1 MINTKLYLI
10 RLSFALALL
19 SVSVISYQL
28 LLIQILSIIQWHH
41 FAYMVISIAMLGFG
55 AAGTFI
61 SLFRNYLLER
71 TRTLLPFLMILTS
84 FIMGIAVIVSQT
96 GFLRFD
102 SYLLFAETSHIY
114 KLIITYLIFFLPFF
128 FSALAIGIIFVK
140 YIDKIGTLYFVN
152 MFGSGTGGIAA
163 VILMWIFFP
172 EELPVVI
179 AMLALI
185 AGIFIMPKNRLL
197 VYAII
202 FHLSVTVTIYFII
215 APVELKVSEYKSISK
230 TLNLP
235 ETNIIKRES
244 SPFGLLEII
253 RTPYLRYAPGL
264 SIKYPGSVSVNNAAY
279 NNGDWLGPLISVS
292 SDTAN
297 YISYS
302 TEMLPYIINKREN
315 VLVLNSGTGRQIN
328 FALNNN
334 AKHITAVEPNP
345 ALLQLLQNELQAEVD
360 SVYNNKFVKLENTY
374 PRTFI
379 ISSTQKYDLI
389 TLPVIDAFGGTSGM
403 FSLQE
408 QYLLTKESFGEMWD
422 LLNTDGIISIT
433 TWIDYPYRNALK
445 IIATIAEVLND
456 KRIINPVQHI
466 AAIKNWN
473 TITISVK
480 KSPLL
485 KEELDKIRVF
495 CGRMNFDPVILPNLP
510 QYEREIF
517 NLLQDNSFYV
527 LIDKILSS
535 PEKRESVYNDYQFN
549 VKPATDNQPY
559 YSQFLLWKSIPLLAD
574 LFGNQ
579 SVAFFEVGY
588 LLLYIT
594 FIQIIILAFLFIIV
608 PLFKIG
614 FKGGNKFRTLI
625 YFSGLGLG
633 YMFIEIIL
641 IQRFTLYFGNVIYAA
656 ASVVCLMLVSSG
668 IGSFV
673 SQKINL
679 NTRSLI
685 IILSIIIA
693 SLTIYTLFLSYL
705 LKLTIGY
712 ELTTKIFL
720 STLIIAPPAFFMGMP
735 FPLGLRSLALKNE
748 IQIPWAWGIN
758 GMFSVIASVLAM
770 IIAIE
775 IGFVWVM
782 VFAIGAYSMSLS
794 IYFRN
799 A

>member
-10 RLSFALALL
+10 RLSFSLALL

-71 TRTLLPFLMILTS
+71 TRTLLPFLMILSS

-96 GFLRFD
+96 EFFRFD

-152 MFGSGTGGIAA
+152 MFGSGTGGITA

-197 VYAII
+197 VYTII
-202 FHLSVTVTIYFII
+202 IHLSVTVTIYFII

-253 RTPYLRYAPGL
+253 TTPYLRYAPGL

-279 NNGDWLGPLISVS
+279 NNGDWLGPLISFS

-302 TEMLPYIINKREN
+302 TEMLPYIIDEREN

-334 AKHITAVEPNP
+334 AKQITAVEPNP

-360 SVYNNKFVKLENTY
+360 SVYNNKYVKLENTY

-456 KRIINPVQHI
+456 KRIINPAQHI

-559 YSQFLLWKSIPLLAD
+559 YSQFLMWKSIPLLAD

-614 FKGGNKFRTLI
+614 FKGGNKIRTLI

-748 IQIPWAWGIN
+748 MQIPWAWGIN

-782 VFAIGAYSMSLS
+782 VFAIAAYSLSLS
-794 IYFRN
+794 I
-799 A
+799 